1 MARRDTT
8 ALIKRLKKRLNRAR
22 MALKVDDPITALE
35 EIDYAILDL
44 EAEAEFEATEVHG
57 K

>member
-8 ALIKRLKKRLNRAR
+8 ALIKRLKKRLNQAR
-22 MALKVDDPITALE
+22 KSLLIDEPEEALE
-35 EIDYAILDL
+35 HIDYAILDI
-44 EAEAEFEATEVHG
+44 EAELEFEAEEACR

>member
-8 ALIKRLKKRLNRAR
+8 ALLKQLKKRLNQAR
-22 MALKVDDPITALE
+22 KALLVEDSATALE
-35 EIDYAILDL
+35 HVDWAILEL
-44 EAEAEFEATEVHG
+44 EELAEESAEVG

>member
-22 MALKVDDPITALE
+22 KSLLVNEPEKAIE
-35 EIDYAILDL
+35 QIDYAILDI
-44 EAEAEFEATEVHG
+44 EAELESEVN
-57 K
+57 KR